1 MTQPPESG
9 KFHTDPRQVFLAA
22 VTQALDAY
30 DAAFL
35 DAVNRLLAAAG
46 GDESPHVR
54 PPHVTQLPP
63 RPEYDAPHDRRLA
76 HKVAVLAFAARVSAA
91 IPAGNPSIRVGGPD
105 GDLTV
110 QAAERDFDHAT
121 AARIAATLG
130 LDGHTRHTDEQQ
142 RKDFHTWFHGDNEH
156 DSPLR
161 LVWSGPSETAVAE

>member
-1 MTQPPESG
+1 MTAV
-9 KFHTDPRQVFLAA
+9 DPRQVFLDA
-22 VTQALDAY
+22 VSTALDDY
-30 DAAFL
+30 DAAFI
-35 DAVNRLLAAAG
+35 DAPPRLQALVAAS
-46 GDESPHVR
+46 ESE

-76 HKVAVLAFAARVSAA
+76 HKLAVLAFAARVSAA

-156 DSPLR
+156 DSPPR

>member
-1 MTQPPESG
+1 MTQAPESG
-9 KFHTDPRQVFLAA
+9 KPHTDPRQVFLDA
-22 VTQALDAY
+22 VSTALDDY
-30 DAAFL
+30 DTATTAATS
-35 DAVNRLLAAAG
+35 ALLATAG
-46 GDESPHVR
+46 GDE

-91 IPAGNPSIRVGGPD
+91 IPAGNPSIRVGGRD

-121 AARIAATLG
+121 AARIAAALG
-130 LDGHTRHTDEQQ
+130 LDGHTQHTDEQQ

-161 LVWSGPSETAVAE
+161 LVWSGPAGTAVAE